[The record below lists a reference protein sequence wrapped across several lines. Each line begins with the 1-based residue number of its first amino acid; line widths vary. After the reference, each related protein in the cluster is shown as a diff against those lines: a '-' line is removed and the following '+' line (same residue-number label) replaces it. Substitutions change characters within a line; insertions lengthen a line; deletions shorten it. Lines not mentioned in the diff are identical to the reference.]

1 MTEELN
7 EPPFKRLDFS
17 GLKHLPTGEKWESVK
32 PALSDDHPVLD
43 WIVIIG
49 DLISAFIER

>member
-17 GLKHLPTGEKWESVK
+17 GLKHPPAGEKWERVK
-32 PALSDDHPVLD
+32 PAPPDDHPVAD

-49 DLISAFIER
+49 DLIRAFLER